1 MHAIAEPWTHA
12 FLQQALLELVLVG
25 LVAGPLGCWVVLE
38 RLSYSSESLAH
49 ALFPGLVV
57 AALTGIPLLVGAA
70 AGVLVAAIAIAA
82 VGRTPAIGHDTGVA
96 IVITTLFGLGVLVAL
111 APASPP
117 GLQELLFGDPLG
129 VNSGDVAAAAALVSV
144 ALAVMTTMH
153 RRLVA
158 VAFDR
163 STAAALGVRPA
174 IADAVLLALIALAI
188 LVGVQ
193 GLGTLLVVAV
203 IVGPAATARLL
214 TSRLSTMMVCS
225 VLIAVGAS
233 ITGLYISYYAETAA
247 GASIATVLV
256 ATYALAQ
263 GASAL
268 NARRVSAART
278 P

>member
-1 MHAIAEPWTHA
+1 MQALAQPWTHA
-12 FLQQALLELVLVG
+12 FLQRALLELVLVG
-25 LVAGPLGCWVVLE
+25 VVAGPLGCWVVLQ

-57 AALTGIPLLVGAA
+57 AALTGVPLLVGAA
-70 AGVLVAAIAIAA
+70 AAVLVAAIAIAA
-82 VGRTPAIGHDTGVA
+82 IGRAPVIGHDTGVA
-96 IVITTLFGLGVLVAL
+96 IVITTLFGLGVLIAL

-129 VNSGDVAAAAALVSV
+129 VNSDDLAAAAALVGV
-144 ALAVMTTMH
+144 AMAVMATMH
-153 RRLVA
+153 RQLLA

-163 STAAALGVRPA
+163 STATALGVRPA
-174 IADAVLLALIALAI
+174 IVDTVLLALIAVAI
-188 LVGVQ
+188 VIGVQ

-233 ITGLYISYYAETAA
+233 IAGLYVSYYAETAA
-247 GASIATVLV
+247 GASVATALV
-256 ATYALAQ
+256 ATYVLAQ
-263 GASAL
+263 SAR
-268 NARRVSAART
+268 AFSSRRAFAART

>member
-1 MHAIAEPWTHA
+1 MQALAQPWTHA
-12 FLQQALLELVLVG
+12 FLQRALLELVLVG
-25 LVAGPLGCWVVLE
+25 VVAGPLGCWVVLQ

-57 AALTGIPLLVGAA
+57 AALTGVPLLVGAA

-82 VGRTPAIGHDTGVA
+82 IGRAPVIGHDTGVA
-96 IVITTLFGLGVLVAL
+96 IVITTLFGLGVLIAL

-129 VNSGDVAAAAALVSV
+129 VNSDDLAAAAALVGV
-144 ALAVMTTMH
+144 AIAVMATMH
-153 RRLVA
+153 RQLLA

-163 STAAALGVRPA
+163 STATAFGIRPA
-174 IADAVLLALIALAI
+174 IVDTVLLALIAVAI

-233 ITGLYISYYAETAA
+233 IAGLYVSYYAETAA
-247 GASIATVLV
+247 GASVATALV
-256 ATYALAQ
+256 AAYVLAQ
-263 GASAL
+263 SAR
-268 NARRVSAART
+268 AFSSRRASAART